1 MNDRQPSKRR
11 KLASLQMEADL
22 NKSSLHQRGSVGR
35 PHHDVPHSFAVDPTT
50 IQPPASNETGRVA
63 PTAQPLA
70 SNETGQVAPS
80 EQSIPPQEGNAAPV
94 ADAPTG
100 PFYDGSY
107 AGMRGAYPEGYEHG
121 ADYGGYSATRFNSS
135 MVDDDEA
142 ASRAE
147 YVYMQRQASRTPAY
161 GDPYGRPC
169 PSARSASLRTSFD
182 GRERERANPCT
193 PSNESRASCRGWSAI
208 WWPRLLLQR
217 RRPRPIQRRSIRVS
231 FTRFIFIL
239 NC

>member
-1 MNDRQPSKRR
+1 MELQPSKRR
-11 KLASLQMEADL
+11 KLASLEMEKDL
-22 NKSSLHQRGSVGR
+22 NKSSLRQRGSVGR
-35 PHHDVPHSFAVDPTT
+35 PPHDVTPHSSSVEPAT

-70 SNETGQVAPS
+70 SNETGQVAPTA
-80 EQSIPPQEGNAAPV
+80 QLVLPQEGIAAPV

-100 PFYDGSY
+100 PYYDGSYY
-107 AGMRGAYPEGYEHG
+107 AGMRGAYPEGFEHWVS
-121 ADYGGYSATRFNSS
+121 YGGRLATKFNSS
-135 MVDDDEA
+135 QVDDDEA

-147 YVYMQRQASRTPAY
+147 YIYLQRQTSRTPTY

-169 PSARSASLRTSFD
+169 PSARSSNLRAFFD
-182 GRERERANPCT
+182 GRERERANPRK
-193 PSNESRASCRGWSAI
+193 PSSKSRASWRGWSVI
-208 WWPRLLLQR
+208 WWPRLLR
-217 RRPRPIQRRSIRVS
+217 RRPRPIMRRSIRVS